1 MNRKKLL
8 RRIKKSKFFLIGGIG
23 LLVIILLCV
32 LAPLYTDCSG
42 GDNWET
48 RITETVWDYL
58 HTLFPMMSDRP
69 EDNIVA
75 GYSMGG
81 YGAMRYALAH
91 PDKFGYGVALSGGLN
106 VPQRYAEGETIN
118 GHLDLN
124 FGSRDTVVGSSY
136 DLYVLAKEL
145 KESQKSLPVLYMACG
160 TQDWEYVPNMEFRD
174 YLMSLGYDVTWDEA
188 DYGHEWR
195 FWNQQM
201 EKALYQIIPENF
213 VSSKADRGEIEE

>member
-1 MNRKKLL
+1 MFGGH
-8 RRIKKSKFFLIGGIG
+8 SGDFFE
-23 LLVIILLCV
+23 
-32 LAPLYTDCSG
+32 YTD
-42 GDNWET
+42 
-48 RITETVWDYL
+48 VVL
-58 HTLFPMMSDRP
+58 
-69 EDNIVA
+69 
-75 GYSMGG
+75 
-81 YGAMRYALAH
+81 YGV
-91 PDKFGYGVALSGGLN
+91 KTTFFGYGFNGFLS
-106 VPQRYAEGETIN
+106 IN